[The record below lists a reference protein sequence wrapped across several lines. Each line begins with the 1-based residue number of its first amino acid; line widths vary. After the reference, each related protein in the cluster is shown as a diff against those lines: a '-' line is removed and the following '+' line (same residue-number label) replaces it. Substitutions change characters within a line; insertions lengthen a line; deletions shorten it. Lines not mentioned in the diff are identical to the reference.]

1 MEGISGNLNT
11 NDFKI
16 NNGTVFINPRIMK
29 GNPGI
34 LLSWAT
40 WCNHCTKFK
49 GTYQKI
55 AAQLNQAGDSF
66 SCLAIESEELKKDNG
81 AVSNALNIEGYPTMF
96 WVAQDGKVLGQYKGD
111 RDPNT
116 ILTQV
121 CDVYHH
127 CIQYHS

>member
-1 MEGISGNLNT
+1 MSVQDLTIDN
-11 NDFKI
+11 FKVI
-16 NNGTVFINPRIMK
+16 NNKVFINPRIMN

-34 LLSWAT
+34 ILIHAH

-49 GTYQKI
+49 PTYQKI

-66 SCLAIESEELKKDNG
+66 ACLAIESEELKKDNG
-81 AVSNALNIEGYPTMF
+81 AVSNALNIEGFPTLN
-96 WVAQDGKVLGQYKGD
+96 WVDQNGKVLGQYKGD
-111 RDPNT
+111 RDPNS

-127 CIQYHS
+127 CIQYHV

>member
-1 MEGISGNLNT
+1 MTLQDLTIDN
-11 NDFKI
+11 FKVI
-16 NNGTVFINPRIMK
+16 NNKVFINPRIMN

-34 LLSWAT
+34 ILVHAH
-40 WCNHCTKFK
+40 WCGHCKRFMP
-49 GTYQKI
+49 TYQGI
-55 AAQLNQAGDSF
+55 AAQLNQSGDSF
-66 SCLAIESEELKKDNG
+66 ACLAIESEELKKDNG
-81 AVSNALNIEGYPTMF
+81 AVSNALNIEGFPTMF

-116 ILTQV
+116 ILSNV